1 MIRAT
6 NNGRP
11 RHEACQSKCKECLP
25 FYINDSS
32 ISRGRQ
38 HRHVTLRIH
47 SDQRF
52 PSIDDTFPKLI
63 RTSPPGD
70 DIPPNPQA
78 TPRHPPP
85 FPSRNL
91 PHSTLILHREVVVET
106 PRVDRG
112 VLRDVLTD
120 PLSRGKE
127 PSVHFEAL
135 LLESC
140 AESLG

>member
-1 MIRAT
+1 M
-6 NNGRP
+6 
-11 RHEACQSKCKECLP
+11 
-25 FYINDSS
+25 
-32 ISRGRQ
+32 
-38 HRHVTLRIH
+38 RHVKANARSVFLSTLTIQVYLAEGSIDMSTLRIH